1 MCACPARFS
10 GHTADDFTVDLN
22 VKLLQWSKTK
32 DKVERYAG
40 FLLPCVR
47 IKFVFVTLCACT

>member
-32 DKVERYAG
+32 DKVERYTAG
-40 FLLPCVR
+40 FLLLCVR
-47 IKFVFVTLCACT
+47 IKFVFVTL